1 MADIVRKSLDIVQ
14 TITNTLDALKRWI
27 IAGVVPSTAVIETL
41 SGTGYAT
48 TGQAVTTTENFTAAA
63 NAYARCWLI
72 TATKAPCLIVSHP
85 AVTAAPLV
93 FTVVGAAP
101 TTAAEGFQV
110 LRAPTPPLA
119 AVGAAV
125 HYDRAEY
132 TVTSPNS
139 SSEATAITLC
149 QELISAYSRHIA
161 DTLSHVAADATNTV
175 AASRASVVSLATA
188 ITAANQLKAAYNPH
202 RSQAGVHFTA
212 DTGNGIS
219 ASDATDQGSLNT
231 LLNEHKTDFNAHM
244 AIGPSA
250 ASWRATAV

>member
-14 TITNTLDALKRWI
+14 TIANTLDALKRWV
-27 IAGVVPSTAVIETL
+27 IAGVVPSTAVVETL
-41 SGTGYAT
+41 MGTGYAT
-48 TGQAVTTTENFTAAA
+48 AGQAVTTTENFTAAA

-72 TATKAPCLIVSHP
+72 TATQAPCLIVSHP

-101 TTAAEGFQV
+101 ATTAEGFQV

-132 TVTSPNS
+132 TV
-139 SSEATAITLC
+139 ATANASDLDTSIALC
-149 QELISAYSRHIA
+149 QALITAYNRHIA
-161 DTLSHVAADATNTV
+161 DTLGHVAADATNTV

-202 RSQAGVHFTA
+202 RSQSGVHFTA
-212 DTGNGIS
+212 DTGNAVS
-219 ASDATDQGSLNT
+219 ASDATDQSSLNT
-231 LLNEHKTDFNAHM
+231 LLNEIKTDLNAHL